1 MSASGPEVLMLP
13 EFIDG
18 LPEKPVPENAPTKET
33 IQHLQAY
40 EYWRDHKQDVT
51 ATAQYSGVSRQA
63 IRRWRIA
70 FDWDTRLTLHQ
81 AANPNLPEEIKTM
94 TVETVRAV
102 LKITHLAALR
112 QLKKMEED
120 ETQYVHEIKNMNVY
134 KNLVELQRAC
144 REFLLDLPPKEPE
157 PKAMGAKVIAF
168 GPVNISHE

>member
-1 MSASGPEVLMLP
+1 VSAPNPEILMLP

-18 LPEKPVPENAPTKET
+18 LPEKNVPENAPTKET

-40 EYWRDHKQDVT
+40 EYWLNHKQDVS
-51 ATAQYSGVSRQA
+51 ATAQYAGVSRQA

-70 FDWDTRLTLHQ
+70 FNWDNRLILHQ
-81 AANPNLPEEIKTM
+81 AANPTLSDEIKTM
-94 TVETVRAV
+94 TIETVKAV
-102 LKITHLAALR
+102 TKITHLAVLR

-120 ETQYVHEIKNMNVY
+120 ETQYAQEIRNMNVY

-144 REFLLDLPPKEPE
+144 REFLLDLPPKESE
-157 PKAMGAKVIAF
+157 PKATGAKVIAF